1 MNNDISKNNKR
12 LEEIKVEHVDLS
24 SESEKVK
31 SKKLSRMSELAQILM
46 AIDNIE

>member
-1 MNNDISKNNKR
+1 MNNDISKNNTK
-12 LEEIKVEHVDLS
+12 LDEIKVKQLDLN

-31 SKKLSRMSELAQILM
+31 TKKLSKMSELAQILM